1 MSRWFADECGKY
13 VPKLELIDVVRCM
26 LDVGENIEEYVFLTI
41 VCCFLLCCFVALFF
55 VAIAISFDRAVAMR
69 HRLLRLF
76 LEDRCKIKVAFFSF
90 LK

>member
-41 VCCFLLCCFVALFF
+41 VCCFLLCCFVAL
-55 VAIAISFDRAVAMR
+55 
-69 HRLLRLF
+69 LR
-76 LEDRCKIKVAFFSF
+76 
-90 LK
+90 